1 MRELMPV
8 EELKIGM
15 HVTMPESWFNHPFM
29 RNQFLIKSDTDIRKM
44 AEYGIE
50 VVLVDFSKSRIGDI
64 EILDQ
69 NLSEAPQKFE
79 PIKLIPSEMREA
91 IRDKNIVSEKKAS
104 VIKTCS
110 KEIMKKL
117 LEDPNPETVRGAK
130 EGLYEIVDS
139 ILADDEMATYLVKI
153 TDHDLYTYTHSVNVG
168 ILSLLLAK
176 RYLGSFGDHDLRE
189 LGVGFFLHDLGK
201 IRINP
206 AILNKQGR
214 LTKKERLEVQKHP
227 QDGFDILKEA
237 DHVPDESKTIIL
249 QHHERED
256 GSGYPNGLRG
266 DEIHLYARICS
277 LADVYDALTC
287 DRSYHQKLSPF
298 MALKLIKRGLLG
310 HVQKSLF
317 DGFVVMLGESN
328 RELIYEEPYKYA
340 MSL

>member
-15 HVTMPESWFNHPFM
+15 HVTMPESWFNHPFIK
-29 RNQFLIKSDTDIRKM
+29 NQFLIQSDKDIRKM
-44 AEYGIE
+44 AEYGID
-50 VVLVDFSKSRIGDI
+50 VVLVDFSKSKINDI
-64 EILDQ
+64 EIFDQ
-69 NLSEAPQKFE
+69 NLSEEPRKFE
-79 PIKLIPSEMREA
+79 PITLIPQELREA
-91 IRDKNIVSEKKAS
+91 IRDKNIVPEKKAPL
-104 VIKTCS
+104 IRTCS
-110 KEIMKKL
+110 KEIMKRV
-117 LEDPNPETVRGAK
+117 LEAPTPETVREAK
-130 EGLYEIVDS
+130 EGLYEIVDC

-176 RYLGSFGDHDLRE
+176 KYLGSSNSHDLRE

-201 IRINP
+201 TRIDP
-206 AILNKQGR
+206 AILNKRGR
-214 LTKKERLEVQKHP
+214 LTEKEMLEVRKHP
-227 QDGFDILKEA
+227 QYGFDMLREA
-237 DHVPDESKTIIL
+237 DHVSAESKIITL

-287 DRSYHQKLSPF
+287 DRPYRQKLSPF
-298 MALKLIKRGLLG
+298 LALKLIKKGVSG
-310 HVQKSLF
+310 HVQKNLF
-317 DGFVVMLGESN
+317 EGFVVMLGESN
-328 RELIYEEPYKYA
+328 RELIQEESYNYA

>member
-1 MRELMPV
+1 MRETMPV
-8 EELKIGM
+8 EKLKVGM

-44 AEYGIE
+44 ADYGIE

-104 VIKTCS
+104 VIRTCS
-110 KEIMKKL
+110 KEIMKRL
-117 LEDPNPETVRGAK
+117 LDAPSPETVREAK
-130 EGLYEIVDS
+130 EVIYDIVDC
-139 ILADDEMATYLVKI
+139 ILDEEEVATYLVKI
-153 TDHDLYTYTHSVNVG
+153 TEHDLYTYTHSVNVG

-176 RYLGSFGDHDLRE
+176 KHLGASNTHDLRE
-189 LGVGFFLHDLGK
+189 LGAGFFLHDLGK
-201 IRINP
+201 TRIDP
-206 AILNKQGR
+206 VILNKRGR
-214 LTKKERLEVQKHP
+214 LTDTEMSEVRKHP
-227 QDGFDILKEA
+227 QYGFDILRET
-237 DHVPDESKTIIL
+237 DHMSAESKIIIL

-287 DRSYHQKLSPF
+287 DRSYHQRLSPF
-298 MALKLIKRGLLG
+298 MALKLIKKRLLG
-310 HVQKSLF
+310 HVQESLF
-317 DGFVVMLGESN
+317 EGFVVLLGESN
-328 RELIYEEPYKYA
+328 RKLIYEELYKYA

>member
-1 MRELMPV
+1 MPV
-8 EELKIGM
+8 EKLKVGM
-15 HVTMPESWFNHPFM
+15 HVIMPESWFNHPFLK
-29 RNQFLIKSDTDIRKM
+29 NQFLIKSDRDIRKM
-44 AEYGIE
+44 AEYGID
-50 VVLVDFSKSRIGDI
+50 VVLVDFSKSKINDI

-79 PIKLIPSEMREA
+79 PVKLIPPEMREA
-91 IRDKNIVSEKKAS
+91 IRDRTIVPEQRAP
-104 VIKTCS
+104 VIRTCS

-117 LEDPNPETVRGAK
+117 LEDPSLETVRGAK
-130 EGLYEIVDS
+130 ADLYEIVDC

-176 RYLGSFGDHDLRE
+176 RYLGSFSDHDLRE

-201 IRINP
+201 TRIDP

-214 LTKKERLEVQKHP
+214 LTEKERLEVQKHP
-227 QDGFDILKEA
+227 QDGFDILKEV
-237 DHVPDESKTIIL
+237 DQVSHESKTIIL
-249 QHHERED
+249 QHHERDD
-256 GSGYPNGLRG
+256 GSGYPNGLKG

-287 DRSYHQKLSPF
+287 DRPYRNKLSPF
-298 MALKLIKRGLLG
+298 MALKLIKRELLG

-317 DGFVVMLGESN
+317 EGFVFMLGESN
-328 RELIYEEPYKYA
+328 RELIYGEPYKYS